1 MKEIDEVFEIDAD
14 NIEMDLMDIKETAK
28 IKNIVTKLKLYKNN
42 PEELKEI
49 YTNILEDENVSFIIT
64 RISQDLIFETHFP
77 EFYVKNSYDENVI
90 NCQQNSS
97 YHKFGVF
104 KHILATVES
113 VGNPQIPIGDW
124 EKKILKWTM
133 LLHDIGKP
141 YVKIISSDGSESFAG
156 HDDKSVE
163 LAEEILKRFEFS
175 NEEIKIIL
183 TLIKYHDKFL
193 NEGEITYDNMR
204 FLVNEL
210 NNSKELFYLLIDVK
224 DSDAKAKSLE
234 VYNKY
239 KLTKNKYLEF
249 INSYFAYN
257 ENSESED
264 DEKVG
269 IENLSK
275 DELNNLVS
283 SVISRNK
290 IDILYQPIIDLEKK
304 EIFGHEVFTK
314 LETTKNISIVDF
326 LNYAK
331 TMDKYDKVQQILLI
345 NSIEAFE
352 KNKTK
357 TSRTLFVNSDFVSYN
372 NYINK
377 PRIYDMMAKNKIVIE
392 FHNYEKKDMS
402 MMKEVI
408 DNIHKN
414 NGFVALDNFGLGTL
428 TIDDIAMLNID
439 YIVPDISLIQNIE
452 EDERKQKFLSDLVT
466 YSISRNC
473 DLIVVGVED
482 VHTLNILRTLGVKYV
497 QGYYLEKPKES
508 LSFIDEIVH
517 KLEVK
522 DSDKEIV

>member
-14 NIEMDLMDIKETAK
+14 NIEMDLMDIKETAR
-28 IKNIVTKLKLYKNN
+28 IKNIITKLKLFRNN

-49 YTNILEDENVSFIIT
+49 YTNMLEDENVAFIIT
-64 RISQDLIFETHFP
+64 RISQDPIFEAHFP

-90 NCQQNSS
+90 NCQQSSS

-104 KHILATVES
+104 KHILATVEA

-124 EKKILKWTM
+124 EKKLLKWTM

-141 YVKIISSDGSESFAG
+141 YVKVISSDGSESFAG

-163 LAEEILKRFEFS
+163 LAEGILKRFEFS
-175 NEEIKIIL
+175 ADEMKIIL

-224 DSDAKAKSLE
+224 DSDARAKSLE

-239 KLTKNKYLEF
+239 KVTKNKYLEF

-264 DEKVG
+264 NNSDVG
-269 IENLSK
+269 TLSK
-275 DELNNLVS
+275 SELDNLIS
-283 SVISRNK
+283 SVVSRNK
-290 IDILYQPIIDLEKK
+290 INIVYQPIVDLEKK
-304 EIFGHEVFTK
+304 GIFGHEVFTR
-314 LETTKNISIVDF
+314 LETTKKISIVDF

-331 TMDKYDKVQQILLI
+331 TMDKYDKVQQILLV

-357 TSRTLFVNSDFVSYN
+357 TSKTLFVNSDFVSYN

-402 MMKEVI
+402 IMKEVI

-414 NGFVALDNFGLGTL
+414 NGFVALDNFGIGTL
-428 TIDDIAMLNID
+428 TIDDIAMLNVD
-439 YIVPDISLIQNIE
+439 YIIPDISLIQNIV
-452 EDERKQKFLSDLVT
+452 EDENKQNFLSELIT
-466 YSISRNC
+466 YSLSRNSHV
-473 DLIVVGVED
+473 IVVGIED
-482 VHTLNILRTLGVKYV
+482 INTLNMVRKLGVNYV
-497 QGYYLEKPKES
+497 QGYFLEKPKES
-508 LSFIDEIVH
+508 LSFIDEILH
-517 KLEVK
+517 KLEVP
-522 DSDKEIV
+522 DSEKEII